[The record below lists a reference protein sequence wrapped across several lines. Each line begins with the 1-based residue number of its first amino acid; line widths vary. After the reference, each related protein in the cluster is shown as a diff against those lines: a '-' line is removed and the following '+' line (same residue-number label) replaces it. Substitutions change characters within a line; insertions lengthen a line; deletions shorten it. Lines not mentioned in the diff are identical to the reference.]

1 MRCVYC
7 DTAYAFQGGAWM
19 HIDEILRE
27 VVRYGT
33 RHVTVT
39 GGEPL
44 AQRACLLLLSRLCD
58 AGYDVSLETSGAI
71 DIGPVDPRVSRVVDV
86 KTPASGEVARN
97 LWENLDLLNGN
108 DEIKFV
114 IVDENDYVWARQV
127 LLERGLAERCP
138 VLFSPVHATMA
149 PDRLADWIL
158 RDRLPVRLQVQLHK
172 ILWGE
177 ARAR

>member
-1 MRCVYC
+1 MR
-7 DTAYAFQGGAWM
+7 
-19 HIDEILRE
+19 IEEILQQ
-27 VVRYGT
+27 VAAYGT

-44 AQRACLLLLSRLCD
+44 AQRACIELLRQLCD

-71 DIGPVDPRVSRVVDV
+71 DVGAVDARVSRIVDV
-86 KTPASGEVARN
+86 KTPASGEVERN
-97 LWENLDLLNGN
+97 LWNNLDLLNGH

-114 IVDENDYVWARQV
+114 IVDENDYLWARKI
-127 LLERGLAERCP
+127 LLERGLAERCT
-138 VLFSPVHATMA
+138 VLFSPVHATLA
-149 PDRLADWIL
+149 PASLADWIL
-158 RDRLPVRLQVQLHK
+158 RDRLPVRMQVQLHK